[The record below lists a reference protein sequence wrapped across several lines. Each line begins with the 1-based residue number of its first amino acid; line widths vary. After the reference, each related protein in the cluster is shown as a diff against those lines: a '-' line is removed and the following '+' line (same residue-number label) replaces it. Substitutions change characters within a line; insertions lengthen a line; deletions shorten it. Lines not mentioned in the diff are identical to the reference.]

1 MDIKNFIDASIEGNA
16 VEAQQALNDVIS
28 ARAMEALASRKTEIA
43 QNLYNGKETESTK
56 NKKKYEIVTRIKKH
70 C

>member
-1 MDIKNFIDASIEGNA
+1 MDIKNFINASIEGNA

-43 QNLYNGKETESTK
+43 QNLYNGREAEST
-56 NKKKYEIVTRIKKH
+56 EEQQEV
-70 C
+70 

>member
-16 VEAQQALNDVIS
+16 VEAQQSLNDVIS

-43 QNLYNGKETESTK
+43 QNLYNGRETEST
-56 NKKKYEIVTRIKKH
+56 EEQQEV
-70 C
+70 

>member
-1 MDIKNFIDASIEGNA
+1 MDIKDFINASIEGNA

-43 QNLYNGKETESTK
+43 QNLYNGKETETV
-56 NKKKYEIVTRIKKH
+56 ETQEEV
-70 C
+70 